1 MKKNKILLLGSGELG
16 KEFVIAAQRLG
27 QYVIAVDRYLGAPAM
42 HVADESFAID
52 MQNEEQL
59 AQIIA
64 DHSPDY
70 IVPEIEAINT
80 EFLKKIE
87 QLGAVVVP
95 SANAVNLT
103 MDRKGIRKLAS
114 ETLGIR
120 TSKFAFASSL
130 EELQSA
136 SHSVGFPA
144 VIKPT
149 MSSSGKGQ
157 STVHSYDELSTAWE
171 KAINESRGKSAE
183 VIMEEFIHFSSE
195 ITLLTIS
202 QKNSEVLFC
211 PPIGHTQRS
220 GDYVESWQP
229 HPMSEEFLYQAQQMA
244 KTVVTALTGFGIWG
258 VEFFLT
264 ESEVVFSELSPRPHD
279 TGMVTLAGTQTLNE
293 FELHLRAILGLPIP
307 KIELIRKGASAVVLA
322 NETSDYEPSFTNIEK
337 ALEIPNSSLFIFKK
351 PSTRKNRRMAV
362 AVVHEGSNENNEIE
376 SLVKK
381 ANEVASLVKLEYKK

>member
-42 HVADESFAID
+42 HVADECFVID
-52 MQNEEQL
+52 MQNESEL
-59 AQIIA
+59 ASIIA
-64 DHSPDY
+64 DHSPDF

-80 EFLKKIE
+80 EFLRKIE
-87 QLGAVVVP
+87 QLGANVVP
-95 SANAVNLT
+95 SANAVHLT

-120 TSKFAFASSL
+120 TSKFAFAHSL
-130 EELQSA
+130 EELQQA
-136 SHSVGFPA
+136 SKTVGFPA

-157 STVHSYDELSTAWE
+157 STVHSYEELSTAWE
-171 KAINESRGKSAE
+171 KAIRESRGKSAE
-183 VIMEEFIHFSSE
+183 VIIEEFIHFTSE
-195 ITLLTIS
+195 ITLLTVS
-202 QKNSEVLFC
+202 QRNGEVLFC
-211 PPIGHTQRS
+211 PPIGHTQKN

-229 HPMSEEFLYQAQQMA
+229 HPMKESFLLQAQQMA
-244 KTVVTALTGFGIWG
+244 KTVVQALTGFGIWG
-258 VEFFLT
+258 VEFFIT
-264 ESEVVFSELSPRPHD
+264 ENEVIFSELSPRPHD
-279 TGMVTLAGTQTLNE
+279 TGMVTLAGTQTLSE

-322 NETSDYEPSFTNIEK
+322 SENSEKEPLFHNVEK

-351 PSTRKNRRMAV
+351 PSTRKNRRMAF
-362 AVVHEGSNENNEIE
+362 AVVHEGVNENLSIE
-376 SLVKK
+376 EVVEK
-381 ANEVASLVKLEYKK
+381 ANIVASLIRLEYQK

>member
-59 AQIIA
+59 AQIIQ
-64 DHSPDY
+64 DHSPDF

-80 EFLKKIE
+80 EYLKKIE

-95 SANAVNLT
+95 SANAVSLT
-103 MDRKGIRKLAS
+103 MDRKGIRKHAS
-114 ETLGIR
+114 ETLGVR
-120 TSKFAFASSL
+120 TSKFEFASSL
-130 EELQSA
+130 EELQKA
-136 SHSVGFPA
+136 SEGVGFPA

-157 STVHSYDELSTAWE
+157 STVHSYHDLPLAWE
-171 KAINESRGKSAE
+171 KALNESRGKSAE
-183 VIMEEFIHFSSE
+183 VIMEEFIHFTSE
-195 ITLLTIS
+195 ITLLTVS
-202 QKNSEVLFC
+202 QKNGEVLFC
-211 PPIGHTQRS
+211 PPIGHTQKN

-229 HPMSEEFLYQAQQMA
+229 HPMSDLFLQQAQDMA
-244 KTVVTALTGFGIWG
+244 KKVVTSLTGFGIFG

-264 ESEVVFSELSPRPHD
+264 ETEVIFSELSPRPHD

-307 KIELIRKGASAVVLA
+307 YIELIRKGASAVILA
-322 NETSDYEPSFTNIEK
+322 SDVSDYEPYFENVEN

-362 AVVHEGSNENNEIE
+362 AVVHENTNKNETIE
-376 SLVKK
+376 DLVKK
-381 ANEVASLVKLEYKK
+381 ANEVASLVVLNYKK

>member
-42 HVADESFAID
+42 YVADESFAID

-80 EFLKKIE
+80 EILKKIE

-95 SANAVNLT
+95 SATAVNLT
-103 MDRKGIRKLAS
+103 MDRKGIRNLAS

-120 TSKFAFASSL
+120 TSKFAFASTL
-130 EELQSA
+130 NELQNA
-136 SHSVGFPA
+136 SQTVGFPA

-157 STVHSYDELSTAWE
+157 STVHSYEELTSAWE
-171 KAINESRGKSAE
+171 KAINESRGKSGE

-202 QKNSEVLFC
+202 QKNGDVLFC
-211 PPIGHTQRS
+211 PPIGHTQKN

-229 HPMSEEFLYQAQQMA
+229 HPMSKEFLQKAQEMA
-244 KTVVTALTGFGIWG
+244 KKVVTTLTGFGIWG

-264 ESEVVFSELSPRPHD
+264 DTEVIFSELSPRPHD

-307 KIELIRKGASAVVLA
+307 KIELIRKGASAVVLSSEYSD
-322 NETSDYEPSFTNIEK
+322 NEPLFHNVEK

-362 AVVHEGSNENNEIE
+362 AIVHEDKHVNESIE
-376 SLVKK
+376 DLVKK
-381 ANEVASLVKLEYKK
+381 ANEVASKVQLEYKK

>member
-59 AQIIA
+59 AQIIQ
-64 DHSPDY
+64 DHSPDF

-87 QLGAVVVP
+87 QLGAIVVP
-95 SANAVNLT
+95 SANAVSLT
-103 MDRKGIRKLAS
+103 MDRKGIRKHAS

-120 TSKFAFASSL
+120 TSKFVFASSL
-130 EELQSA
+130 EELQKA
-136 SHSVGFPA
+136 SENVGFPA

-157 STVHSYDELSTAWE
+157 STVHSFDDLTIAWE
-171 KAINESRGKSAE
+171 KALNDSRGKSAE
-183 VIMEEFIHFSSE
+183 VIMEEFIHFTSE
-195 ITLLTIS
+195 ITLLTVS
-202 QKNSEVLFC
+202 QKNGEVLFC
-211 PPIGHTQRS
+211 PPIGHTQKN

-229 HPMSEEFLYQAQQMA
+229 HTMSDLFLQQAQDMA
-244 KTVVTALTGFGIWG
+244 KKVVTSLTGFGVFG

-264 ESEVVFSELSPRPHD
+264 ETEVIFSELSPRPHD

-307 KIELIRKGASAVVLA
+307 NIEFIRKGASAVILA
-322 NETSDYEPSFTNIEK
+322 SEFSDYEPSFENVEI
-337 ALEIPNSSLFIFKK
+337 ALQTPNSSLFIFKK
-351 PSTRKNRRMAV
+351 PSTRKNRRMAI
-362 AVVHEGSNENNEIE
+362 AVIHEDRKKNETVEE
-376 SLVKK
+376 LVKK
-381 ANEVASLVKLEYKK
+381 ANEVASIVKLEYKK